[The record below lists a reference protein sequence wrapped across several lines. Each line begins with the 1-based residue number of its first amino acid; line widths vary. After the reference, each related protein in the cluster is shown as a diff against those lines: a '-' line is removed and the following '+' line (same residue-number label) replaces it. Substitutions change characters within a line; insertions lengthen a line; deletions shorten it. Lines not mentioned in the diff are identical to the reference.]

1 MKKGI
6 GPNNLGAPKS
16 PAKILG
22 AIAGAVAPALIK
34 GAAGAL
40 AGKLMG
46 GKSPAKQIGVDKKE
60 TKAFEKNKRQEAR
73 AERKLERL
81 DAKKQKV
88 VDKANKKMTRSAKRI
103 LGDKYGS

>member
-1 MKKGI
+1 MKKGV

-40 AGKLMG
+40 AGKLIG
-46 GKSPAKQIGVDKKE
+46 GKKQ
-60 TKAFEKNKRQEAR
+60 
-73 AERKLERL
+73 
-81 DAKKQKV
+81 
-88 VDKANKKMTRSAKRI
+88 
-103 LGDKYGS
+103 

>member
-6 GPNNLGAPKS
+6 GPKNLGAPKS
-16 PAKILG
+16 PTKILG

-46 GKSPAKQIGVDKKE
+46 SKK
-60 TKAFEKNKRQEAR
+60 
-73 AERKLERL
+73 
-81 DAKKQKV
+81 
-88 VDKANKKMTRSAKRI
+88 
-103 LGDKYGS
+103 